1 MLLHLRPMLV
11 ALAFAGLL
19 GLCGL
24 FPAHPVAGKTPD
36 LHHAASAGPAGD
48 VMRVVPADA
57 ARDLTDWHP
66 LTGDGS
72 N

>member
-11 ALAFAGLL
+11 VLVFAGLL
-19 GLCGL
+19 GLAGL
-24 FPAHPVAGKTPD
+24 FHAHPVAGKAPD
-36 LHHAASAGPAGD
+36 PHPAAVSGPAGD
-48 VMRVVPADA
+48 AMRIVPADA
-57 ARDLTDWHP
+57 ARDLTGWHP

>member
-19 GLCGL
+19 GLSGP
-24 FPAHPVAGKTPD
+24 FSTHPVAGKAPD
-36 LHHAASAGPAGD
+36 LHHAAPADPAGD
-48 VMRVVPADA
+48 VMRIVPADA